1 MDFVVIIQ
9 SFLHKDQKI
18 SYDLIPK
25 TNKNRLGVVIFVILG
40 GVPYLS
46 LYAAVQYVPM
56 GDIVALSAL
65 CPILAYV
72 VARVVLK
79 HKFTVLKV
87 PSLLVTTFR

>member
-9 SFLHKDQKI
+9 SFLHKDRKI

-46 LYAAVQYVPM
+46 LYAAVQYVCAN
-56 GDIVALSAL
+56 GRYSSFV
-65 CPILAYV
+65 
-72 VARVVLK
+72 
-79 HKFTVLKV
+79 
-87 PSLLVTTFR
+87 SLVSNPCLRHCQSGLETSIYNFEGST